1 MVGEGEDP
9 MDVSF
14 WLGLVIGFVAGG
26 GVAWYFKILPLQQS
40 VLNMTGEFR
49 KAERGRKILLQERNR
64 Q

>member
-1 MVGEGEDP
+1 